1 MLKANPEGLIP
12 TLVDEKGRAVHE
24 SLVTIE
30 YVDEL
35 AARSGD
41 PAERATPL
49 LPTDPAERARCRLA
63 MDWVNR
69 KLCSPYYTMLVRTD
83 PGERRAAF
91 DTLLEDIATFSR
103 DRQGTFYC
111 GDTLSAP
118 DVAFLPWASRFY
130 ILEHYRNFVI
140 PDEGDLKGYH
150 EWLRAALAL
159 PEVARTMPDRAR
171 YLEHIGRYADASAR
185 SKVSPTRSRPVA
197 LRALVRARIGELS
210 ADSIAGLTH
219 APAHF
224 PPALPFRV
232 PPAGPLAAPA
242 RWPMPCAPA
251 VRRTTCSATTEARCG
266 GARRSSRARRGTCAG
281 SSPGARPRTHGTKE
295 QEQN

>member
-185 SKVSPTRSRPVA
+185 SKVRSDALAPSCPPCSSTSANWRAVCRLDRGTDTRACAFPPRPPFPRASRCPP
-197 LRALVRARIGELS
+197 RRARQV
-210 ADSIAGLTH
+210 AN
-219 APAHF
+219 
-224 PPALPFRV
+224 
-232 PPAGPLAAPA
+232 
-242 RWPMPCAPA
+242 A
-251 VRRTTCSATTEARCG
+251 VRSG
-266 GARRSSRARRGTCAG
+266 RAAHDLQRDD
-281 SSPGARPRTHGTKE
+281 
-295 QEQN
+295 